1 MSERRSGNPAADG
14 GGRQISGALA
24 LGAALYQC
32 RLERDLSLRRLAQR
46 LGFSSHSGLL
56 DYERGRRIPPENLVA
71 AYEREFGIT
80 TGYLRALR
88 ERALRERAEEMVGTL
103 IDRYGPADSGQAASA
118 RTAGRPPPAGF
129 VPRLAHT
136 VLALPGCMAAA
147 VRAAWHVS
155 GEPDRP

>member
-1 MSERRSGNPAADG
+1 RRGTAMSGVPRVPEQRGPADTAAPRFG
-14 GGRQISGALA
+14 V
-24 LGAALYQC
+24 LGPV
-32 RLERDLSLRRLAQR
+32 
-46 LGFSSHSGLL
+46 GFSSHSGLL